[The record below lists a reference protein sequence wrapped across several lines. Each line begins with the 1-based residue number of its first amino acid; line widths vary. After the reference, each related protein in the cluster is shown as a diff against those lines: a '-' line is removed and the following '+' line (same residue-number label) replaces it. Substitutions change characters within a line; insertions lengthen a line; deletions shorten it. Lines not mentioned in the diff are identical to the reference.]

1 LPLLY
6 DLVTFSA
13 TKPEGADMKSLKKL
27 AIATSL
33 LTFAAV
39 SPAAADAAK
48 PGQSMTHMKTA
59 AGLSALLESAGVVLY
74 VQGGA
79 TSSVMGDSIASANG
93 QHIFHIPVT
102 GTKSGVQHLGSNI
115 VFFNTAK
122 NKQVQLKNPVIDL
135 ATGQISA
142 VVVQAENKSMP
153 ILTITNAS
161 VLKAETTNDRKAGS
175 KANAYKSAALA
186 LAPGI
191 GAALTSLLGLP
202 DGSLPEGAGFG
213 SADVTLYSK
222 IAKKK

>member
-1 LPLLY
+1 
-6 DLVTFSA
+6 
-13 TKPEGADMKSLKKL
+13 MKSLKKL
-27 AIATSL
+27 AIATTL

-39 SPAAADAAK
+39 SPANADAAK

-59 AGLSALLESAGVVLY
+59 VGLSALLEGVGVIIY

-79 TSSVMGDSIASANG
+79 TSAVMGDSVEAANG
-93 QHIFHIPVT
+93 QYVFHIPVT

-115 VFFNTAK
+115 VFFNTTN

-135 ATGQISA
+135 TTGQISA

-161 VLKAETTNDRKAGS
+161 ALKAELSNDRKLGTRTT
-175 KANAYKSAALA
+175 AYKGAALS

-191 GAALTSLLGLP
+191 GAALSSLLDLP
-202 DGSLPEGAGFG
+202 AGSLPEGAGFG
-213 SADVTLYSK
+213 NADVTIYSK
-222 IAKKK
+222 ISKKR

>member
-1 LPLLY
+1 
-6 DLVTFSA
+6 
-13 TKPEGADMKSLKKL
+13 MNRLKKL
-27 AIATSL
+27 VVGVALVTLAGV
-33 LTFAAV
+33 A
-39 SPAAADAAK
+39 PASADAAK

-59 AGLSALLESAGVVLY
+59 AGLSALLEGAGVVIY

-102 GTKSGVQHLGSNI
+102 STKSGVQHLGSNI
-115 VFFNTAK
+115 VFFNTAN

-135 ATGQISA
+135 ATGQVSA
-142 VVVQAENKSMP
+142 IVVQAENKSMP

-161 VLKAETTNDRKAGS
+161 TLNAEVSNDRKAGS
-175 KANAYKSAALA
+175 KATAYKAAALS

-202 DGSLPEGAGFG
+202 EGSLPEGAGFG
-213 SADVTLYSK
+213 SADVTIYSK

>member
-1 LPLLY
+1 
-6 DLVTFSA
+6 
-13 TKPEGADMKSLKKL
+13 MKSLKKL
-27 AIATSL
+27 AIATTL
-33 LTFAAV
+33 LTVAAV
-39 SPAAADAAK
+39 SPATADAAK

-59 AGLSALLESAGVVLY
+59 AGLSALLEGAGVVLY

-102 GTKSGVQHLGSNI
+102 GTKSGIQHVGSNI
-115 VFFNTAK
+115 VFFNTVN

-135 ATGQISA
+135 ASGLISA

-153 ILTITNAS
+153 ILTISNAAA
-161 VLKAETTNDRKAGS
+161 LKAEVSNDRKVGT
-175 KANAYKSAALA
+175 KATAYKSAALA

-191 GAALTSLLGLP
+191 GATLASLLGLP

-213 SADVTLYSK
+213 SADVTIYSK
-222 IAKKK
+222 ISKKK

>member
-1 LPLLY
+1 
-6 DLVTFSA
+6 
-13 TKPEGADMKSLKKL
+13 MKSLKNL
-27 AIATSL
+27 AIATTL
-33 LTFAAV
+33 LTVAAV

-102 GTKSGVQHLGSNI
+102 GTKSGIQHVGSNI
-115 VFFNTAK
+115 VFFNTVN

-135 ATGQISA
+135 ASGLISA

-153 ILTITNAS
+153 ILTISNAAA
-161 VLKAETTNDRKAGS
+161 LKAEVSNDRKVGT
-175 KANAYKSAALA
+175 KATAYKSAALA

-191 GAALTSLLGLP
+191 GATLASLLGLP

-213 SADVTLYSK
+213 SADVTIYSK
-222 IAKKK
+222 ISKKK

>member
-1 LPLLY
+1 
-6 DLVTFSA
+6 
-13 TKPEGADMKSLKKL
+13 MNSLKKL
-27 AIATSL
+27 VIATTL
-33 LTFAAV
+33 LTIAAV
-39 SPAAADAAK
+39 TPAYADAAK

-59 AGLSALLESAGVVLY
+59 AGLSALLEKAGVVIY

-102 GTKSGVQHLGSNI
+102 STKSGVQHLGSNI
-115 VFFNTAK
+115 VFFNTA
-122 NKQVQLKNPVIDL
+122 NDKQVQLKNPVIDL
-135 ATGQISA
+135 ATGQVSA
-142 VVVQAENKSMP
+142 IVVQAENKSMP

-161 VLKAETTNDRKAGS
+161 DLKPAISSDRKAAT
-175 KANAYKSAALA
+175 KATAYKAAALA

-213 SADVTLYSK
+213 SADVTIYSK

>member
-1 LPLLY
+1 
-6 DLVTFSA
+6 
-13 TKPEGADMKSLKKL
+13 MNNLKKL
-27 AIATSL
+27 AIATTL
-33 LTFAAV
+33 LTFAAI
-39 SPAAADAAK
+39 SPASADAAK

-59 AGLSALLESAGVVLY
+59 AGLSALLEGAGVVIY

-79 TSSVMGDSIASANG
+79 TSSVMGDSIASADG

-115 VFFNTAK
+115 VFFNTAN

-135 ATGQISA
+135 ATGQVSA

-161 VLKAETTNDRKAGS
+161 TLKPAVKNDRKAGS
-175 KANAYKSAALA
+175 RATSYKAAALS

-191 GAALTSLLGLP
+191 GAALSSLLGLP
-202 DGSLPEGAGFG
+202 EGSLPEGAGFG

-222 IAKKK
+222 ISKKK